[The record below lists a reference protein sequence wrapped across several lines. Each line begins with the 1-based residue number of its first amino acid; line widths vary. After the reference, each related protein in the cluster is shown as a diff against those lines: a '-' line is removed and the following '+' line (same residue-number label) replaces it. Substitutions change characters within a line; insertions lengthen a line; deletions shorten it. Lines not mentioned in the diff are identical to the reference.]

1 MSRHRKDRGRPG
13 AAAFR
18 ISYAPPADDTLAKMR
33 DGEPFRDAMAR
44 TLGRDPYGHGS
55 CAVKSERDRREATV
69 LGAIVLYYVS
79 GSVLTV
85 TVVRLVP
92 LP

>member
-1 MSRHRKDRGRPG
+1 MS
-13 AAAFR
+13 FR

-33 DGEPFRDAMAR
+33 DGDSFRDEMAR
-44 TLGRDPYGHGS
+44 TLALDPYGHAS
-55 CAVKSERDRREATV
+55 TAVKRERDRREATV
-69 LGAIVLYYVS
+69 YGAIVLYYVS

>member
-1 MSRHRKDRGRPG
+1 MS
-13 AAAFR
+13 FR

-33 DGEPFRDAMAR
+33 GGESFRDEMAR
-44 TLGRDPYGHGS
+44 TLGQEPYGHAS
-55 CAVKSERDRREATV
+55 SAVKSERDRREATV
-69 LGAIVLYYVS
+69 AGAIVLYYVS
-79 GSVLTV
+79 RSV

>member
-1 MSRHRKDRGRPG
+1 MS
-13 AAAFR
+13 FR

-33 DGEPFRDAMAR
+33 DGDIFRQQMAR
-44 TLGRDPYGHGS
+44 SLAREPYGHGS
-55 CAVKSERDRREATV
+55 SAVKEEHDRREATV
-69 LGAIVLYYVS
+69 AGAIVLYYVS

>member
-1 MSRHRKDRGRPG
+1 MS
-13 AAAFR
+13 FR
-18 ISYAPPADDTLAKMR
+18 ISYAPPADDTLAKMG
-33 DGEPFRDAMAR
+33 DGDTFRDRMAE
-44 TLGRDPYGHGS
+44 TLGVEPYGHGS
-55 CAVKSERDRREATV
+55 TAVKGEHDRREATV
-69 LGAIVLYYVS
+69 AGAIVLYYVS

>member
-1 MSRHRKDRGRPG
+1 LS
-13 AAAFR
+13 FR

-33 DGEPFRDAMAR
+33 DIDSFRNEMAR
-44 TLGRDPYGHGS
+44 TLGLDPYGHAS
-55 CAVKSERDRREATV
+55 SAVKRERDRREATV
-69 LGAIVLYYVS
+69 YGAIVLYYVS

>member
-1 MSRHRKDRGRPG
+1 MS
-13 AAAFR
+13 FR

-33 DGEPFRDAMAR
+33 DGETFRTEMAR
-44 TLGRDPYGHGS
+44 TLGLDPYGNGS
-55 CAVKSERDRREATV
+55 TAVKSESDRREATV
-69 LGAIVLYYVS
+69 AGAIVLYYVS
-79 GSVLTV
+79 RSVLIV

>member
-1 MSRHRKDRGRPG
+1 MSRHRRRSY
-13 AAAFR
+13 R
-18 ISYAPPADDTLAKMR
+18 ITYAPPADDTLAKM
-33 DGEPFRDAMAR
+33 DGADAFRSAMAR

-55 CAVKSERDRREATV
+55 AAVDAERDRREATV
-69 LGAIVLYYVS
+69 GGAIVLYYVS

-92 LP
+92 FG

>member
-1 MSRHRKDRGRPG
+1 MS
-13 AAAFR
+13 FR

-33 DGEPFRDAMAR
+33 DGDIFRQQMAR
-44 TLGRDPYGHGS
+44 SLGREPYGHGS
-55 CAVKSERDRREATV
+55 SAVKEEHDRREATV
-69 LGAIVLYYVS
+69 AGAIVLYYVS

>member
-1 MSRHRKDRGRPG
+1 MSHR
-13 AAAFR
+13 
-18 ISYAPPADDTLAKMR
+18 ITCAPPADDTLAKMPDAR
-33 DGEPFRDAMAR
+33 AFREAMAR
-44 TLGRDPYGHGS
+44 TVGRDPYGHGS
-55 CAVKSERDRREATV
+55 TAVRGERDRREVTV

-92 LP
+92 GVS

>member
-1 MSRHRKDRGRPG
+1 MS
-13 AAAFR
+13 FR
-18 ISYAPPADDTLAKMR
+18 ISYAPPADDTLAKMA
-33 DGEPFRDAMAR
+33 DGETFRDEMAA
-44 TLGRDPYGHGS
+44 TLGREPYGHGS
-55 CAVKSERDRREATV
+55 TAVKGEHDRREATV
-69 LGAIVLYYVS
+69 AGAIVLYYVS

>member
-1 MSRHRKDRGRPG
+1 MSRHRSRSY
-13 AAAFR
+13 R
-18 ISYAPPADDTLAKMR
+18 ITYAPPADDTLAKMG
-33 DGEPFRDAMAR
+33 DADQFRAAMER

-55 CAVKSERDRREATV
+55 AAVDQERDRREATV
-69 LGAIVLYYVS
+69 GGAIVLYYVS

-92 LP
+92 FS

>member
-1 MSRHRKDRGRPG
+1 MSY
-13 AAAFR
+13 R
-18 ISYAPPADDTLAKMR
+18 IAYAPPADDTLAKMR
-33 DGEPFRDAMAR
+33 NAEAFRDEMAR
-44 TLGRDPYGHGS
+44 TVGRDPYGHGS
-55 CAVKSERDRREATV
+55 TAVRRERDRREATV

-92 LP
+92 GL

>member
-1 MSRHRKDRGRPG
+1 MS
-13 AAAFR
+13 FR

-33 DGEPFRDAMAR
+33 DGDSFREEMAR
-44 TLGRDPYGHGS
+44 TVGQDPYGHAS
-55 CAVKSERDRREATV
+55 SAVKRERDRREATV
-69 LGAIVLYYVS
+69 YGAIVLYYVS

>member
-1 MSRHRKDRGRPG
+1 MS
-13 AAAFR
+13 FR
-18 ISYAPPADDTLAKMR
+18 ISFAPPADDTLAKMR
-33 DGEPFRDAMAR
+33 DADSFRDEMAR
-44 TLGRDPYGHGS
+44 TLGSDPYGHAS
-55 CAVKSERDRREATV
+55 TPVKSEHDRREATV
-69 LGAIVLYYVS
+69 YGAIILYYVS

>member
-1 MSRHRKDRGRPG
+1 MS
-13 AAAFR
+13 FR
-18 ISYAPPADDTLAKMR
+18 ISYAPPADDTLAKMA
-33 DGEPFRDAMAR
+33 DGETFRAGMAA
-44 TLGRDPYGHGS
+44 TLGHEPYGHGS
-55 CAVKSERDRREATV
+55 TPVKGEHDRREATV
-69 LGAIVLYYVS
+69 AGAIVLYYVS

>member
-1 MSRHRKDRGRPG
+1 MS
-13 AAAFR
+13 FR
-18 ISYAPPADDTLAKMR
+18 ISYAPPADDTLAKMG
-33 DGEPFRDAMAR
+33 DGDAFRDAMAR
-44 TLGRDPYGHGS
+44 TLGREPYGHAS
-55 CAVKSERDRREATV
+55 TAVKRERDRREATV
-69 LGAIVLYYVS
+69 SGAIVLYYVS

>member
-1 MSRHRKDRGRPG
+1 MS
-13 AAAFR
+13 FR

-33 DGEPFRDAMAR
+33 DGDSFRDEMAR
-44 TLGRDPYGHGS
+44 TVGQDPYGHS
-55 CAVKSERDRREATV
+55 SSAVKREPDRREATV
-69 LGAIVLYYVS
+69 FGAIVLYYVS
-79 GSVLTV
+79 GSVWTV

>member
-1 MSRHRKDRGRPG
+1 MS
-13 AAAFR
+13 FR
-18 ISYAPPADDTLAKMR
+18 ISYAPPADDTLAKMG
-33 DGEPFRDAMAR
+33 DGDTFRDRMAG
-44 TLGRDPYGHGS
+44 TLGVEPYGHGS
-55 CAVKSERDRREATV
+55 TAVKGEHDRREATV
-69 LGAIVLYYVS
+69 AGAIVLYYVS